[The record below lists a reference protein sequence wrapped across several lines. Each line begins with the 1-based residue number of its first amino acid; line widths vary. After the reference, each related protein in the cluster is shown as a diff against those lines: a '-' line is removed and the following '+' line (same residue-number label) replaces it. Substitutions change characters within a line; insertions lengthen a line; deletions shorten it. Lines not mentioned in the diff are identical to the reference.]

1 MFQVVNWAALSLAEN
16 LRHIQEGP
24 HGEIDD
30 SNRAALEVKKKRDH
44 KIYSELNFF
53 SNFKFLFFLR
63 NGKLMLVMS
72 RVRPGD
78 LASSMNM

>member
-44 KIYSELNFF
+44 K
-53 SNFKFLFFLR
+53 KTR
-63 NGKLMLVMS
+63 HS
-72 RVRPGD
+72 RKEGGIRRPPY
-78 LASSMNM
+78 